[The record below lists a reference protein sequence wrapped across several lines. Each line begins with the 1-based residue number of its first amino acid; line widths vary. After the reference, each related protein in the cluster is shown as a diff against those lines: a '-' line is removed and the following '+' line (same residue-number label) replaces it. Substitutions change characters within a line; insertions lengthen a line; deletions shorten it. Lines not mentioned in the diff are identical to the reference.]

1 MEDAGGTGAGQVKA
15 LLFDVFGTVVDWRSG
30 VIRDVTALA
39 AEHGADID
47 AASFADRWRG
57 AYRPAMNQVRTG
69 ELPWTNLDG
78 LHRRTLDQLLAEGG
92 RGAGAGPGGQPGL
105 AGLDEAGRAW
115 LTRCWH
121 RLDPWPDAVAG
132 LGRLKQR
139 YIVCAFSNGNVALLV
154 NMARWGGLPWDFV
167 ASAELFRHYK
177 PDPETYLGAA
187 GLLSLTPAEVMMVAA
202 HNDDLIAAGDL
213 GLATAFVRRPGDLG
227 PDHQA
232 NREPARPYTCAAA
245 DFGDLADQLGA

>member
-1 MEDAGGTGAGQVKA
+1 VEQVKA

-39 AEHGADID
+39 AKHGADID
-47 AASFADRWRG
+47 AASLADRWRA

-78 LHRRTLDQLLAEGG
+78 LHRRTLDQLLSADQEGET
-92 RGAGAGPGGQPGL
+92 GL
-105 AGLDEAGRAW
+105 KDLDEAGRAW
-115 LTRCWH
+115 LTTCWH

-132 LGRLKQR
+132 LERLKQR
-139 YIVCAFSNGNVALLV
+139 YIISAFSNGNVALLV
-154 NMARWGGLPWDFV
+154 DLARWGGLPWDFV

-177 PDPETYLGAA
+177 PDPQTYLGAA
-187 GLLSLTPAEVMMVAA
+187 GLLSLSPAEVMLVAA
-202 HNDDLIAAGDL
+202 HNDDLIAADDL
-213 GLATAFVRRPGDLG
+213 GLATAFVPRPGELG
-227 PDHQA
+227 PNHEA
-232 NREPARPYTCAAA
+232 NQEPARPYTCVAA